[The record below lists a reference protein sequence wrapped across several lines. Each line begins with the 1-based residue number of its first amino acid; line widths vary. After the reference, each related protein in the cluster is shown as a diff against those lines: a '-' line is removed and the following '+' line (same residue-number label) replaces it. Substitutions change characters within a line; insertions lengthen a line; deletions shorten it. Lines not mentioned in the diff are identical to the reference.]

1 MYILH
6 LKVKICQ
13 NFIVFVKINA
23 YSRIIKEIAYS
34 SIHIIYVYMYMLQAR
49 YLELGEAADLDGLYE
64 QPLHGQV
71 VALDG
76 LPHLAARLGGHG
88 WEVTDLQGPAV
99 VILRYV
105 HAQAEHWGRKEIY
118 IQPKH

>member
-1 MYILH
+1 MFFQESF
-6 LKVKICQ
+6 KKTGC
-13 NFIVFVKINA
+13 
-23 YSRIIKEIAYS
+23 S
-34 SIHIIYVYMYMLQAR
+34 SIHIIDMYMYYMQAR

-64 QPLHGQV
+64 QSLHGQV

-76 LPHLAARLGGHG
+76 LPHLAALLGGHG

-99 VILRYV
+99 VILRYM

-118 IQPKH
+118 QTVIMHSTKTLRKETDTLKITLPKH